1 MRISMLA
8 VFGVCGLVFG
18 GSLIAAEAQDDAE
31 KELKKLSGVYIMV
44 SGEASGEK
52 VTEETVKTSTLTLQG
67 NKYTVKLGDDKF
79 RGHQKV
85 DPTKSPKEIDATD
98 TNGANKGKMML
109 GIYKLEQGVFT
120 VYFAP
125 SGKDRPKEF
134 ASKTNPGELMHVW
147 KKK

>member
-52 VTEETVKTSTLTLQG
+52 VTV
-67 NKYTVKLGDDKF
+67 
-79 RGHQKV
+79 
-85 DPTKSPKEIDATD
+85 
-98 TNGANKGKMML
+98 
-109 GIYKLEQGVFT
+109 
-120 VYFAP
+120 
-125 SGKDRPKEF
+125 
-134 ASKTNPGELMHVW
+134 
-147 KKK
+147 